1 MDKSAFTDR
10 LILAGS
16 TARKFAE
23 TLDYVKVKLPAKL
36 TFTIHKYN
44 DPRGTQSKFG
54 KLKFLGGRFLNPSE
68 LKNLSAA
75 KTASLI
81 WVDGKVPSWINVYVK
96 NYNADSTEIML
107 DFSKTLVPADEAKL
121 PPDIGMKPNDPL
133 VPFRIRGPIIQ
144 DWIIREKINK
154 NLFNRIIYS
163 VRSTIHLGRRLGED

>member
-1 MDKSAFTDR
+1 MDKKAFIDR

-23 TLDYVKVKLPAKL
+23 TLDYVKVKLPVKL

-68 LKNLSAA
+68 LKNLSAPKA
-75 KTASLI
+75 ASLM
-81 WVDGKVPSWINVYVK
+81 WVDGKVPSWINVYVE
-96 NYNADSTEIML
+96 NYNTDSTEIML
-107 DFSKTLVPADEAKL
+107 EFSKTLVPADEEKL
-121 PPDIGMKPNDPL
+121 PPDYGMRPNNPL

-144 DWIIREKINK
+144 DWIIRERINK

-163 VRSTIHLGRRLGED
+163 VLSTIHLGRRLGKD

>member
-1 MDKSAFTDR
+1 MDKKAFIDR

-23 TLDYVKVKLPAKL
+23 TLDYVKVKLPVKL

-54 KLKFLGGRFLNPSE
+54 KLKFLGGRFLNTSE
-68 LKNLSAA
+68 LQNLSAPRA
-75 KTASLI
+75 APLL
-81 WVDGKVPSWINVYVK
+81 WVDGKVPSWINVSVK

-107 DFSKTLVPADEAKL
+107 EFSKTLVPADEAKL
-121 PPDIGMKPNDPL
+121 LPDIGMKPNDAL

-154 NLFNRIIYS
+154 NLFNWIIYS
-163 VRSTIHLGRRLGED
+163 VLSTFHLGRRLSQD

>member
-1 MDKSAFTDR
+1 MDKRAFIDR

-75 KTASLI
+75 KAASLI

-121 PPDIGMKPNDPL
+121 SPDIGMKPNNPL
-133 VPFRIRGPIIQ
+133 VPFRIRGPIRQ
-144 DWIIREKINK
+144 DWIKREKINK
-154 NLFNRIIYS
+154 NWLYRIVYS
-163 VRSTIHLGRRLGED
+163 ALLTIRLGGRRIED